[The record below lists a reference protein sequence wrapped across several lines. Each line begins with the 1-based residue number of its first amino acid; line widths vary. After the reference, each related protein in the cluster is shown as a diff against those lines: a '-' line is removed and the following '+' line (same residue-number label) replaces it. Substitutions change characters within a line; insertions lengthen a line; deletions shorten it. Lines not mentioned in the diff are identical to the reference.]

1 MTLAWL
7 TLVVTLAGTVLAD
20 VVDGRIGWT
29 PSRTKRVQTLTPL
42 IAVSVLKKKQK
53 KMIKTS
59 KIKILRD
66 VVMLL
71 HLLVRK
77 IKKLKFGHVLQKNV
91 MKK

>member
-1 MTLAWL
+1 MLRSAGGR
-7 TLVVTLAGTVLAD
+7 LAGVPRGRTEGDTGAGCAPLPAG
-20 VVDGRIGWT
+20 GRIPRRPGGG
-29 PSRTKRVQTLTPL
+29 RV
-42 IAVSVLKKKQK
+42 
-53 KMIKTS
+53 IKTS

-77 IKKLKFGHVLQKNV
+77 IKKHKFRHVLQKSV

>member
-7 TLVVTLAGTVLAD
+7 TLIVTLAGTVLAD

-29 PSRTKRVQTLTPL
+29 PSRTKGVQPPVYHYFSFEKT
-42 IAVSVLKKKQK
+42 K

-77 IKKLKFGHVLQKNV
+77 IKKLKFGHVLQKV
-91 MKK
+91 